1 MALTPRMARS
11 RSGPALIGSL
21 AALVAAGPILA
32 VAWIAITAPWGDYLL
47 HLIETRLAGYVLNTI
62 IVTATAIVLAG
73 FVGTA
78 AGWII
83 ARLEFPG
90 RGIFAWALA
99 LPLAVPAYVAAYGW
113 LDLTQAAGP
122 LQTPLR
128 DAGLA
133 GLADLLPVVRGPIGA
148 GFVFAVTLYPYVYL
162 MARQAFS
169 DQHPDMQNA
178 ARTLGASHWQTLT
191 GVTLPLV
198 RPALA
203 AGLALVAMESMADF
217 GAVAHL
223 GAPTLTVGVV
233 RAWAGA
239 GSVPDAARLAVL
251 LAFFAYLAFALER
264 QSRARARFGQSSGG
278 RQHTQRIQLGAG
290 QTVIALFACLLPI
303 ILGLALPLGRL
314 LYLALTEPA
323 ARGVLD
329 ALRHSLTLASITAV
343 LAAILGL
350 GAAYAIRGGTRFGIL
365 SARLASLGYAAPGAV
380 AAVGALVLFGG
391 LQNVLDGVWDGQ
403 FPVLLSATAGALIF
417 AYLSRFAA
425 VAIAPSETALARVTL
440 RLDEAAKTLGAKR
453 RRIAVEIHWPLILGG
468 VGIAALMVFV
478 EVMKELPATMILRP
492 FNTDTLAVIAH
503 NYAADERLGQAA
515 LPSLIIVLATI
526 PAMILAAR
534 SLTRGT
540 DR

>member
-1 MALTPRMARS
+1 MRAPGP
-11 RSGPALIGSL
+11 GPAVFGSL

-32 VAWIAITAPWGDYLL
+32 VAWIALTAPWGDYLL
-47 HLIETRLAGYVLNTI
+47 HLLQTRLTGYVLNTL
-62 IVTATAIVLAG
+62 IVTSTAMVLAG
-73 FVGTA
+73 GIGTM
-78 AGWII
+78 AGWMI
-83 ARLEFPG
+83 ARLDFPG
-90 RGIFAWALA
+90 RHIFAWALA

-128 DAGLA
+128 EAGLT
-133 GLADLLPVVRGPIGA
+133 GLADLLPVVRGPLGA

-162 MARQAFS
+162 IARQAFS
-169 DQHPDMQNA
+169 ELHPDMQNA
-178 ARTLGASHWQTLT
+178 ARTLGASRWQTLT
-191 GVTLPLV
+191 GITLPLV

-203 AGLALVAMESMADF
+203 AGLALVAMESIADF

-239 GSVPDAARLAVL
+239 GSVADAARLAVV
-251 LAFFAYLAFALER
+251 LALFAYLAFALER
-264 QSRARARFGQSSGG
+264 QSRARARFGQTSGG
-278 RQHTQRIQLGAG
+278 RRQPRLIRLTGAKSI
-290 QTVIALFACLLPI
+290 IASLACLLPI
-303 ILGLALPLGRL
+303 LFGLAVPLGRL
-314 LYLALTEPA
+314 LYLAMTEPA
-323 ARGVLD
+323 ARGVMDGLTN
-329 ALRHSLTLASITAV
+329 SLALASVTAI
-343 LAAILGL
+343 LAALLGL
-350 GAAYAIRGGTRFGIL
+350 GAAYAIRSGTAFGVL

-380 AAVGALVLFGG
+380 AAVGALVLFAG
-391 LQNVLDGVWDGQ
+391 LQALLDSLWGGR
-403 FPVLLSATAGALIF
+403 FPVLLTATAGALVF

-425 VAIAPSETALARVTL
+425 VAIAPAETALAQVTH
-440 RLDEAAKTLGAKR
+440 RLDEAAKTLGARR
-453 RRIAVEIHWPLILGG
+453 RRIAAEIHWPLILGG

-534 SLTRGT
+534 SLTRGAS
-540 DR
+540 R